1 MLRQAGGT
9 IAARIITTAMALL
22 VSVVAGHRLGVEGL
36 GTIGLVMLGV
46 SLLAL
51 GAGALGGG
59 VLVYLVPRVPLPR
72 LLLPA
77 YAWAAACS
85 MAGWGLLHGLPLV
98 PAGYEVH
105 VAGLAFLQAGW
116 SIQTGAL
123 MGRERIAAYNLVDGL
138 RAVLL
143 LGFFFALSMR
153 PDPTPMDYVH
163 AAWAAYALGLL
174 ASILALGR
182 SKAPALPAPGS
193 ALRLMLQQGLLVAG
207 ANGLQLLLYRL
218 GYWLIERFRGI
229 QVLGLYVVA
238 NQLAEGAWMVPRSL
252 AVVLYSKVSNTS
264 GQAEQRR
271 ITLDILKLC
280 MASATGALL
289 LLLAVPETWF
299 SVVFGPEVSG
309 IRPLVALL
317 APGILALAA
326 SQAFSHFFSGTA
338 RNKHNVIASGLGLAA
353 MAVCGF
359 SLVPQLGLVG
369 AAFSASVAYLL
380 AAGYQTWVFMRITG
394 TAFRGFWPRR
404 EDLRRIRGLLR
415 TKR

>member
-9 IAARIITTAMALL
+9 IAARVLTTAMALL

-51 GAGALGGG
+51 AAGALGGG
-59 VLVYLVPRVPLPR
+59 VLVYLVPRVPLMR
-72 LLLPA
+72 LLVPA

-85 MAGWGLLHGLPLV
+85 MAGWALLQVLPLV

-138 RAVLL
+138 RALLL

-153 PDPTPMDYVH
+153 PDPAPMDYVH
-163 AAWAAYALGLL
+163 AAWAAYVLGWL
-174 ASILALGR
+174 ASMLALGK

-193 ALRLMLQQGLLVAG
+193 ALRLMLQQGLMVAG

-218 GYWLIERFRGI
+218 SYWLLERWRGMDA
-229 QVLGLYVVA
+229 LGLYVVA
-238 NQLAEGAWMVPRSL
+238 NQMAEGAWLVPRSL
-252 AVVLYSKVSNTS
+252 AVVLYSKVSNTP
-264 GQAEQRR
+264 GLDRQRR
-271 ITLDILKLC
+271 ITLDMLKLS
-280 MASATGALL
+280 MASATAALL
-289 LLLAVPETWF
+289 LLLAVPEAWF

-309 IRPLVALL
+309 ITPLVALL

-338 RNKHNVIASGLGLAA
+338 GNKHNVIASGLGLAA
-353 MAVCGF
+353 MVACGF
-359 SLVPQLGLVG
+359 TLVPRHGLVG
-369 AAFSASVAYLL
+369 AALSASAAYLL
-380 AAGYQTWVFMRITG
+380 AAGYQAWMFMRITG
-394 TAFRGFWPRR
+394 TLFRDYWPRSA
-404 EDLRRIRGLLR
+404 DVRRIRGAWR
-415 TKR
+415 GRA